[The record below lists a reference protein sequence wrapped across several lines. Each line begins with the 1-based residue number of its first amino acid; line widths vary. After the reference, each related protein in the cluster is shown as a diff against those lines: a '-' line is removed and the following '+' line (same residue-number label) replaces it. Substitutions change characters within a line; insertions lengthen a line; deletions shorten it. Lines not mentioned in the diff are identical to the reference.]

1 MAAVERSFPVSFG
14 EKPMS
19 AAKTPAS
26 KPPRAIVR
34 RSRGRRH
41 GFITRLMSPGDWGK
55 LLKPFVFLDLFDN
68 QGEVVPGFGLHPHS
82 GLATLT
88 YVAEGSVSYEDTNGA
103 TGVLRAGGVEWMRAG
118 KGVWHA
124 GGAGNPGRT
133 RGFQLWI
140 ALPPHLEL
148 GPSESVYQGASD
160 IPVIGPAR
168 LLLGEYDGIRSAI
181 AAPTPVNYLA
191 VTLKAGEWWGYE
203 PPTGHTVLWLAVG
216 KGRLQVPDVA
226 EHGEIIAFEPGEV
239 GMDFIAAEDAEFV
252 IGSAVPHPH
261 DLVLGHYSVHTS
273 AAALQAGEAEIAAI
287 HRRLVEQG
295 RL

>member
-1 MAAVERSFPVSFG
+1 
-14 EKPMS
+14 MS
-19 AAKTPAS
+19 AVKSPAPE
-26 KPPRAIVR
+26 PPRAIVR

-41 GFITRLMSPGDWGK
+41 GFIARLMSPGDWGE

-124 GGAGNPGRT
+124 GGSGDSGRT

-148 GPSESVYQGASD
+148 ESSESVYQGASD

-168 LLLGEYDGIRSAI
+168 LLLGDYGGARSAI
-181 AAPTPVNYLA
+181 AAPSPVNYLA
-191 VTLKAGEWWGYE
+191 VTLQTGERWRYR
-203 PPTGHTVLWLAVG
+203 PPGGHSVLWLAVG
-216 KGRLQVPDVA
+216 KGRLHAPDVMDQ
-226 EHGEIIAFEPGEV
+226 GEIVVFELGEAAV
-239 GMDFIAAEDAEFV
+239 DFVAAEGAEFV

-273 AAALQAGEAEIAAI
+273 VAALQAGEAQIAAI
-287 HRRLVEQG
+287 RRRLVAEG